1 MVSRLFLV
9 SIDPDAVPIA
19 YLEKIE
25 FRYDLTITF
34 AHDEVVPSMK
44 NILHLSKEGAKGI
57 QSYDVSETTTD
68 DLIQE
73 CIAKSRM
80 RHNLEL

>member
-19 YLEKIE
+19 FLEKID
-25 FRYDLTITF
+25 FRYDLAITF
-34 AHDEVVPSMK
+34 ARTKVESSMK
-44 NILHLSKEGAKGI
+44 NILHLSKEGAEGI
-57 QSYDVSETTTD
+57 QTYDVNETTTD
-68 DLIQE
+68 DLIEE

-80 RHNLEL
+80 RHK